1 MSRVAVDPRP
11 LTPSL
16 TANIVTLIVASAL
29 LAVSAKVEIPFWPV
43 PMTLEVLAVL
53 GLAGLFGAR
62 IAAGAVLLWL
72 FEGALGLPVF
82 AGPAAGV
89 AYLGGPTGGYLVG
102 FFLAA
107 ALVGFAA
114 ERGLRTK
121 PVLLFLVMLVGV
133 GIVYATGVTWLA
145 HLVGWSRA
153 FHVGMLPF
161 IPADLTK
168 AALAS
173 ALVFG
178 AARLV
183 PRA

>member
-1 MSRVAVDPRP
+1 MTKVAVGGRAITRNLAADI
-11 LTPSL
+11 
-16 TANIVTLIVASAL
+16 ATLIVANAL
-29 LAVSAKVEIPFWPV
+29 LALSAKVEVPFWPV

-72 FEGALGLPVF
+72 AEGALGVSVF
-82 AGPAAGV
+82 AGPAAG
-89 AYLGGPTGGYLVG
+89 AGYFGGPTGGYLIG

-107 ALVGFAA
+107 TLVGFAA
-114 ERGLRTK
+114 DRGLRK
-121 PVLLFLVMLVGV
+121 RPAPLFLVMLAGV
-133 GIVYATGVTWLA
+133 SVIYAAGAAWLA

-153 FHVGMLPF
+153 FHVGVLPF

-168 AALAS
+168 AALAC
-173 ALVFG
+173 ALVVG
-178 AARLV
+178 AAWLA